1 MKQVKTNAEILNTIR
16 ANASTEY
23 QERVPEALG
32 VGGNVSNVFTQ
43 YPTMKN
49 EFLNA
54 LTNKIA
60 RTLFYSKVF
69 DNPLKALHKGVL
81 PYGYS
86 LEQIF
91 VNMAES
97 KGFWEHWDVSGDE
110 VKDLVGKKKPDIK
123 LLYIERNFAYKYKT
137 TISDQQLRT
146 AFHGQNGLSRL
157 VEQVVSSVYS
167 KAYFDEFND
176 MKRVLTAHAQAKYL
190 GYDTTTGNIEERA
203 LSNTVLPGGKNAS
216 VMVLGEYTSQEEKGK
231 AISKAIRTVA
241 GKMAFPSQ
249 QYNSANVNQW
259 SERQQLIYITTPE
272 EQAEL
277 DVEVLANAFN
287 MSKAEVNVRVIIVDE
302 LPSSFNIE
310 TAKATKVDT
319 YGTVLSCALSSDR
332 DNRTCKCRGILM
344 DADFLQCYDTLI
356 ESRTFDNG
364 EGLYTNYFFHKQGIM
379 STCYFGQIVYLV
391 DAVPAKAQSL

>member
-1 MKQVKTNAEILNTIR
+1 MKKLKTNADILNTIR
-16 ANASTEY
+16 ANASSEY

-69 DNPLKALHKGVL
+69 DNPLKALHKGML

-86 LEQIF
+86 LEQVF

-97 KGFWEHWDVSGDE
+97 KGFWEHWDKTGDE
-110 VKDLVGKKKPDIK
+110 VKDLVGKQKPNIK

-146 AFHGQNGLSRL
+146 AFHDQNGLSRL

-176 MKRVLTAHAQAKYL
+176 MKHILSAHAQAKYI
-190 GYDTTTGNIEERA
+190 GYDTTTGKTVDKP
-203 LSNTVLPGGKNAS
+203 LSNSVLPNGKNEAI
-216 VMVLGEYTSQEEKGK
+216 MVLGEHESQEAKAK

-241 GKMAFPSQ
+241 GKMAFPSTT
-249 QYNSANVNQW
+249 YNSAGVQQW

-277 DVEVLANAFN
+277 DVEVLANAFH
-287 MSKAEVNVRVIIVDE
+287 MDKADVNVRVIVVDE
-302 LPSSFNIE
+302 LPTLFNVE
-310 TAKATKVDT
+310 TAKATKVAE
-319 YGTVLSCALSSDR
+319 YGTVLTCPLSAAR
-332 DNRTCKCRGILM
+332 DVRTCKCRGILM
-344 DADFLQCYDTLI
+344 DSDFIQAYDTLI

-391 DAVPAKAQSL
+391 DSVPAKA

>member
-1 MKQVKTNAEILNTIR
+1 MNKLKTNAEILNTIR
-16 ANASTEY
+16 ANASSEY

-32 VGGNVSNVFTQ
+32 VGGNVSNVFSQ

-49 EFLNA
+49 EFLTA

-69 DNPLKALHKGVL
+69 DNPLKALHKGML

-97 KGFWEHWDVSGDE
+97 KGFWEHWDASGDA
-110 VKDLVGKKKPDIK
+110 VKDLVGMKKPDIK
-123 LLYIERNFAYKYKT
+123 TLYIERNFAYKYKT
-137 TISDQQLRT
+137 TISDQQLRV
-146 AFHGQNGLSRL
+146 AFTEQNGLSRL

-167 KAYFDEFND
+167 KAYLDEFND
-176 MKRVLTAHAQAKYL
+176 MKRILKAHAQAQYL
-190 GYDTTTGNIEERA
+190 GYDSSTGKATEKA
-203 LSNTVLPGGKNAS
+203 LSNTVLPNGKNEA
-216 VMVLGEYTSQEEKGK
+216 VMVIGEHESQEAKGK

-241 GKMAFPSQ
+241 GKMAFPSDN
-249 QYNSANVNQW
+249 YNSAGVKQW
-259 SERQQLIYITTPE
+259 SERNQLIYITTPE

-287 MSKAEVNVRVIIVDE
+287 MDKADVNVRVIVVDE
-302 LPSSFNIE
+302 LPSLFNIE
-310 TAKATKVDT
+310 SAKSAKVT
-319 YGTVLSCALSSDR
+319 EYGTVLSCALSAVR

-344 DADFLQCYDTLI
+344 DSDFIQAYDTLV

-391 DAVPAKAQSL
+391 DSVPAK

>member
-1 MKQVKTNAEILNTIR
+1 MKTNAEILNTIR

-32 VGGNVSNVFTQ
+32 VGGNVSNVFSQ

-49 EFLNA
+49 EFLSA

-69 DNPLKALHKGVL
+69 DNPLKALHKGML

-97 KGFWEHWDVSGDE
+97 KGFWQHWDGSEDD
-110 VKDLVGKKKPDIK
+110 VKDLIGKQKPDIK

-146 AFHGQNGLSRL
+146 AFHDQNGLSRL

-176 MKRVLTAHAQAKYL
+176 MKRILSAHAKAMYL
-190 GYDTTTGNIEERA
+190 GYDSSTGNASEKA
-203 LSNTVLPGGKNAS
+203 LTNTVLPGGKNES
-216 VMVLGEYTSQEEKGK
+216 IMVVGEYTSQEEKGK
-231 AISKAIRTVA
+231 AISKAIRTIA
-241 GKMAFPSQ
+241 GKMAFPSDK
-249 QYNSANVNQW
+249 YNSAGVNQW

-277 DVEVLANAFN
+277 DVEVLANAFH
-287 MSKAEVNVRVIIVDE
+287 MDKADVNVRVIVVDE
-302 LPSSFNIE
+302 LPSEFNVE
-310 TAKATKVDT
+310 SAKATKVAE
-319 YGTVLSCALSSDR
+319 YGTVLSCALTATR

-344 DADFLQCYDTLI
+344 DSEFIQAYDTLI

-391 DAVPAKAQSL
+391 DSVPALD

>member
-1 MKQVKTNAEILNTIR
+1 MKTNAEILNTIR

-32 VGGNVSNVFTQ
+32 VGGNVSNVFNQ

-49 EFLNA
+49 EFLTS

-69 DNPLKALHKGVL
+69 DNPLKALHKGML

-97 KGFWEHWDVSGDE
+97 KGFWEHWDASGDE

-146 AFHGQNGLSRL
+146 AFTQQNGLSRL

-176 MKRVLTAHAQAKYL
+176 MKRILTAHAQAKYL
-190 GYDTTTGNIEERA
+190 GYDSTTGLITEKA
-203 LSNTVLPGGKNAS
+203 LSNTVLPGGKNEAI
-216 VMVLGEYTSQEEKGK
+216 MVIGEYATQEAKGK
-231 AISKAIRTVA
+231 AISKAIRTIA
-241 GKMAFPSQ
+241 GKMAFPTDS
-249 QYNSANVNQW
+249 YNSAGVKQW
-259 SERQQLIYITTPE
+259 SERNQLIYITTPE

-287 MSKAEVNVRVIIVDE
+287 MDKADVNVRVIVVDK
-302 LPSSFNIE
+302 LPSVFNVE
-310 TAKATKVDT
+310 SAKATKVDA
-319 YGTVLSCALSSDR
+319 YGTVLSCALSTTR
-332 DNRTCKCRGILM
+332 DDRTCKCRGILM
-344 DADFLQCYDTLI
+344 DSDFIQAYDTLI

-364 EGLYTNYFFHKQGIM
+364 EGLYTNYFFHKQGM
-379 STCYFGQIVYLV
+379 MATCYFGQIVYLV
-391 DAVPAKAQSL
+391 DSVPAKG

>member
-1 MKQVKTNAEILNTIR
+1 MNKLKTNAEILNTIR

-32 VGGNVSNVFTQ
+32 VGGNVSNVFSQ

-49 EFLNA
+49 EFLSA

-69 DNPLKALHKGVL
+69 DNPLKALHKGML
-81 PYGYS
+81 PYGFS

-97 KGFWEHWDVSGDE
+97 KGFWEHWDASGDA
-110 VKDLVGKKKPDIK
+110 VKDLVGMKKPDIK

-146 AFHGQNGLSRL
+146 AFTDQNGLSRL

-167 KAYFDEFND
+167 KAYFDEFSD
-176 MKRVLTAHAQAKYL
+176 MKRILAAHAKAMYL
-190 GYDTTTGNIEERA
+190 GYDNSTGKATEKA
-203 LSNTVLPGGKNAS
+203 LTNTVLPSGKNEAI
-216 VMVLGEYTSQEEKGK
+216 MVLGEYETQEAKAK
-231 AISKAIRTVA
+231 AISKAIRTLA
-241 GKMAFPSQ
+241 GKMAFPTDN
-249 QYNSANVNQW
+249 YNSAGVKQW
-259 SERQQLIYITTPE
+259 SERNQLIYITTPE

-287 MSKAEVNVRVIIVDE
+287 MDKADVNVRVIVVDE
-302 LPSSFNIE
+302 LPSVFSIE
-310 TAKATKVDT
+310 SAKATKVDA
-319 YGTVLSCALSSDR
+319 YGTVLSCALSAAR

-344 DADFLQCYDTLI
+344 DSDFIQAYDTLI

-391 DAVPAKAQSL
+391 DSVPAK